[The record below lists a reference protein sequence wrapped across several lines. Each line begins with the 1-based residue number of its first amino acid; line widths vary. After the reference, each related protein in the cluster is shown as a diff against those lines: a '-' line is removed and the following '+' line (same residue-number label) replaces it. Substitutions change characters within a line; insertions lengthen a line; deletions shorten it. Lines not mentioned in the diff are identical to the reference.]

1 MLVRWA
7 DLLIFLLSCSSE
19 TALVLL
25 AIVIRLLLIL
35 LNVFVILSCDC
46 WFARDCNLLD
56 VPFAI
61 VVRFAIL
68 IRLTILIRVLIPIPI
83 WNQ

>member
-1 MLVRWA
+1 MVVARQL
-7 DLLIFLLSCSSE
+7 LLSCSSE

-46 WFARDCNLLD
+46 WFARDCNSLVLS
-56 VPFAI
+56 FAI
-61 VVRFAIL
+61 VVRIAIL